1 MRPGRMTLMIVA
13 ALFALLFA
21 LPCAVSAAETENGSA
36 VLSADMSE
44 AEALE
49 RGLAAAQRYYLG
61 HKELKSYWA
70 VWAAYACRDGDLSG
84 YTYTMENDNPD
95 HHGAKVLGIMA
106 MGDNPY
112 NYKGVN
118 YVARAADP
126 DMGGPER
133 AFAFPVFHFLGL
145 KAAGAAMS
153 ETEKEAYIDACIA
166 QINDTRLGPDV
177 GSWAMVALAPYIDDP
192 VYGEK
197 VRAAMVGFTE
207 YANEAL
213 SSGSL
218 APMSGGSVAISKGCI
233 ITGLTGMMAA
243 GEVGYDPTTNAPWES
258 YRLLNS
264 ILPYALDKVEPN
276 VDPTVYSHQ
285 YYLEFGDLYNVKNG
299 KKPVW
304 LSIRL
309 EAEDMSD
316 AIAAAEEKIAA
327 EDRYSANGIRN
338 LKAALA
344 AAKAV
349 DEEEL
354 NAAEPH
360 WGERCYDLI
369 NATEQCREKA
379 DPAVFKDIDQKAWYA
394 PAVNDIVEQRI
405 MNGTSSTTFVPNG
418 TLTRAMVVQILWNIE
433 GCPAHVEKLPGNR
446 IQPGDCPFRDIKSG
460 DWYEASVLWAHEN
473 GVVNGMSDTAF
484 APQNNITREQM
495 AAILYRYAQSR
506 GLILPE
512 DQGEAEFNDADAISS
527 WAKEAVEALAKA
539 GIVNGMGN
547 GMFKPQGTATRAQ
560 MAQITC
566 KLLGLEAE

>member
-1 MRPGRMTLMIVA
+1 MIVA
-13 ALFALLFA
+13 ALVALLFA
-21 LPCAVSAAETENGSA
+21 LPCAVSAAESENGGA

-44 AEALE
+44 EEALNAGYNKSQLKIWGE
-49 RGLAAAQRYYLG
+49 
-61 HKELKSYWA
+61 KELNSYWA
-70 VWAAYACRDGDLSG
+70 VWAAYAYKNGDLSDC
-84 YTYTMENDNPD
+84 TYTMKNDNPD

-112 NYKGVN
+112 NYNSVN

-126 DMGGPER
+126 NMGGPDR
-133 AFAFPVFHFLGL
+133 AFAFSVFHFLGL

-153 ETEKEAYIDACIA
+153 ETEKAAYIKTCCDRVKEFTLDPKT
-166 QINDTRLGPDV
+166 NRGPDV
-177 GSWAMVALAPYIDDP
+177 GGWAMIPLSIYIDDS
-192 VYGEK
+192 VYGES
-197 VRAAMVGFTE
+197 VRKAMESYTE
-207 YANEAL
+207 IAL
-213 SSGSL
+213 ESLISGNLSPNMGATGSL
-218 APMSGGSVAISKGCI
+218 NLSKGCI

-243 GEVGYDPTTNAPWES
+243 GEEGYDPTDTPWQDYKLLSAIYNGLVNGES
-258 YRLLNS
+258 YVDSS
-264 ILPYALDKVEPN
+264 IYD
-276 VDPTVYSHQ
+276 YQ

-316 AIAAAEEKIAA
+316 AIAAGEEKIAA

-338 LKAALA
+338 LKTALA

-349 DEEEL
+349 GEEEL

-360 WGERCYDLI
+360 WGECYYNLI
-369 NATEQCREKA
+369 DATEQCLEKA

-394 PAVNDIVEQRI
+394 SAVNDIVEQRI
-405 MNGTSSTTFVPNG
+405 MNGTSATTFVPNG

-512 DQGEAEFNDADAISS
+512 DQGEADFNDADAISS